1 MNNNNDC
8 VSKMCTLE
16 YERSGGGGD
25 TYEAYPRRLVQLL
38 RGLGGEVGE

>member
-1 MNNNNDC
+1 MNNTNNDC

-25 TYEAYPRRLVQLL
+25 TYEAYPAQISSMV
-38 RGLGGEVGE
+38 